1 METTLRYS
9 RIWGLRY
16 RQILSTLLTLSIF
29 CPSVGQ
35 AAVSSEFEEH
45 YNKAVDY
52 YSKDRYSKSIA
63 ECDLA
68 IQADPNRYEAH
79 LKKARALNQIGKA
92 KEGLVEFNKCLK
104 LKKLGE
110 IYQSRGLS
118 YRMLE
123 NYPAALSDW
132 WRCIK
137 MDPDYEKAYWR
148 IGDLQLKRHQYKDC
162 LKVYAAAIA
171 NKSTAARGY
180 RKRGQL
186 DAVMNNFEKSIADH
200 TAALKLKPD
209 DSTTYYS
216 RAKVYSQFKHYDLA
230 VKDMRKSVELS
241 PKNSALYT
249 VLGAFCVQAGKLQ
262 DAGDVLD
269 KAILLEP
276 GSASAHNN
284 RGVVYEK
291 LGQLEKAKAE
301 FDKAVEHDPGRAIYY
316 ANHARVAVTTGDT
329 DDAVDDFINM
339 DHDEPPESASA
350 ARVNFKI
357 VIAQFDKV
365 IKLNPND
372 PGNYYNRGVANY
384 CLMNFKDA
392 HRDLDTFIRLA
403 QWRGDAPFYAAILD
417 STALRRLHKT
427 AQADDI
433 LTEAK
438 KHHASTWSSLLIQGI
453 TGEIPANELLQA
465 SRLHNKEA
473 AAHCFLGLKA
483 LALGK
488 TPAAIDNLDWVRDNA
503 DKALDEYSLSTSQ
516 LTGIEPPSK
525 NNRGTRAKNA
535 ASSMKNPKNG
545 ISPPILIVK

>member
-1 METTLRYS
+1 MPILV
-9 RIWGLRY
+9 
-16 RQILSTLLTLSIF
+16 ILSASCASLS
-29 CPSVGQ
+29 Q
-35 AAVSSEFEEH
+35 AAASTEFEEH
-45 YNKAVDY
+45 YRKAAEFY
-52 YSKDRYSKSIA
+52 AQDRYTKSIA

-68 IQADPNRYEAH
+68 IKADPHRYEAY

-92 KEGLVEFNKCLK
+92 KEGLAEFNKCLK

-148 IGDLQLKRHQYKDC
+148 IADLQLKRHQYKDC
-162 LKVYAAAIA
+162 LKVYAVAIA

-186 DAVMNNFEKSIADH
+186 DAVMNNFDKAIADH
-200 TAALKLKPD
+200 TASLKLKPE

-230 VKDMRKSVELS
+230 VKDMRKAVELS
-241 PKNSALYT
+241 PKNSSLYT

-262 DAGDVLD
+262 DAAEVLD

-339 DHDEPPESASA
+339 DHDEQPESASA
-350 ARVNFKI
+350 AKVNFKI

-365 IKLNPND
+365 IKLNPSD

-384 CLMNFKDA
+384 CIKNFKDA
-392 HRDLDTFIRLA
+392 HRDFETFTRLA
-403 QWRGDAPFYAAILD
+403 QWHGDAPFYAAILD
-417 STALRRLHKT
+417 STALRRLKKG
-427 AQADDI
+427 AQADAV
-433 LTEAK
+433 LSEAR
-438 KHHASTWSSLLIQGI
+438 KHAASTWATLLIQGV
-453 TGEIPANELLQA
+453 TGDIPSNELLQA

-473 AAHCFLGLKA
+473 AAHCFLGLKL

-488 TPAAIDNLDWVRDNA
+488 NTAALDNLDWVRDNA
-503 DKALDEYSLSTSQ
+503 DKALDEYSLATSQ
-516 LTGIEPPSK
+516 LIGLEPVQKSNRDARSK
-525 NNRGTRAKNA
+525 PEPNA
-535 ASSMKNPKNG
+535 AKSQKNG
-545 ISPPILIVK
+545 LSPPILIVK

>member
-1 METTLRYS
+1 ML
-9 RIWGLRY
+9 
-16 RQILSTLLTLSIF
+16 ILVTLSAF
-29 CPSVGQ
+29 CASISQTV
-35 AAVSSEFEEH
+35 ASTEFDEH
-45 YNKAVDY
+45 YNKAVDLY
-52 YSKDRYSKSIA
+52 SQDHYSKAIA
-63 ECDLA
+63 ECDQA
-68 IQADPNRYEAH
+68 IKADPQRYEAY

-92 KEGLVEFNKCLK
+92 KEGLAEFNKCLK

-148 IGDLQLKRHQYKDC
+148 IADLQLKRRQYQDC
-162 LKVYAAAIA
+162 LKVYALAIA

-186 DAVMNNFEKSIADH
+186 DALMNKYDQAIADH
-200 TAALKLKPD
+200 SASLKLKPD
-209 DSTTYYS
+209 DPTTYYS
-216 RAKVYSQFKHYDLA
+216 RAKVHSQFKHFDLA
-230 VKDMRKSVELS
+230 VKDMRKAVELS
-241 PKNSALYT
+241 PKDSSLYT

-262 DAGDVLD
+262 DAADVLD
-269 KAILLEP
+269 KAISLEP

-291 LGQLEKAKAE
+291 LGQLEKAKSE

-339 DHDEPPESASA
+339 DHDEQPESASA
-350 ARVNFKI
+350 AKVNFKI

-365 IKLNPND
+365 IKLNPSD

-384 CLMNFKDA
+384 CIKNFKDA
-392 HRDLDTFIRLA
+392 HRDFDTFIRLA
-403 QWRGDAPFYAAILD
+403 QWHGDAPFYAAILD
-417 STALRRLHKT
+417 STALRRLHKNP
-427 AQADDI
+427 QADDV
-433 LTEAK
+433 LAEAK
-438 KHHASTWSSLLIQGI
+438 RHHASTWSTLLIQGL
-453 TGEIPANELLQA
+453 TGEIPSNELLQA

-473 AAHCFLGLKA
+473 AAHCFLGLK
-483 LALGK
+483 LLSLGK
-488 TPAAIDNLDWVRDNA
+488 NTAALDNLDWVRDNA
-503 DKALDEYSLSTSQ
+503 DKALDEYSLATSQ
-516 LTGIEPPSK
+516 LVGIEPVQKES
-525 NNRGTRAKNA
+525 RGARASTEQNSAKSA
-535 ASSMKNPKNG
+535 KNG